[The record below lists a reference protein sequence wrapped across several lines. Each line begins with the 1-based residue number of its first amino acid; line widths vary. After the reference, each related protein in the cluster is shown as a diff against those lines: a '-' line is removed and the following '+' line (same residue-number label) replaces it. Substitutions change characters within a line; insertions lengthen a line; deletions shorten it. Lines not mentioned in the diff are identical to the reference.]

1 MIHRT
6 LHLLVQSNL
15 NQLVSSMEDPEKVMT
30 QSVIDL
36 QSDLVK
42 IRQSYAEV
50 MASQKKME
58 KQKGAADKLA
68 SDWLG
73 RAQLA
78 LTQGNDDL
86 AREALERKQTA
97 QDQADTLGAQ
107 IETQGESL
115 NALFTSMSQ

>member
-6 LHLLVQSNL
+6 FHLLVQSNL

-30 QSVIDL
+30 QSVVDL

-58 KQKGAADKLA
+58 KQKVAADNLA

-78 LTQGNDDL
+78 LTQGKDDL